1 MNDIKDPSGY
11 KEMATLSARLE
22 TLHSDVS
29 DIKSALK
36 DLTTA
41 ITKLA
46 LIEER
51 VAITANALERA
62 FKTIGKIEERVA
74 ALELKAPLN
83 ERSNAWIDRFVMIV
97 VGAALGLV
105 WDQVTK

>member
-1 MNDIKDPSGY
+1 MSEQDSGY
-11 KEMATLSARLE
+11 REMAVLSARLE
-22 TLHSDVS
+22 TLHGDVA
-29 DIKSALK
+29 DIKAAMR
-36 DLTTA
+36 DLTAA

-51 VAITANALERA
+51 VSITANALERA
-62 FKTIGKIEERVA
+62 FSTISKVEERVA

-83 ERSNAWIDRFVMIV
+83 ERSNAWLDRIVMTI
-97 VGAALGLV
+97 VGAALALV

>member
-1 MNDIKDPSGY
+1 MNDLKDPAGY

-62 FKTIGKIEERVA
+62 FKTIGKIEERVT
-74 ALELKAPLN
+74 ALELKVPLN
-83 ERSNAWIDRFVMIV
+83 ERSNAWLDRMVMTI
-97 VGAALGLV
+97 VGAALALV

>member
-1 MNDIKDPSGY
+1 MNDQKDPSGY

-22 TLHSDVS
+22 TLHSDVA

-62 FKTIGKIEERVA
+62 FKTISKVEERVS

-83 ERSNAWIDRFVMIV
+83 DRSAAWLDRLVMTI
-97 VGAALGLV
+97 VGAALALV
-105 WDQVTK
+105 WDQVSK

>member
-1 MNDIKDPSGY
+1 MNDLKDPAGY

-62 FKTIGKIEERVA
+62 FKTISKIDERVTT
-74 ALELKAPLN
+74 LELKAPLN
-83 ERSNAWIDRFVMIV
+83 ERSNAWLDRLVMTI
-97 VGAALGLV
+97 VGAALALV